1 MIGVVIP
8 VYNGQRFL
16 RATLD
21 SVLRQTC
28 ADWALVVVDDGS
40 TDRSAAIVE
49 EYAQADAR
57 IRLVRQENAGV
68 SAARNRGFDET
79 APTAEFV
86 AFLDADD
93 VWEPDALEFL
103 LAAAR
108 SSPSAPAVY
117 GLARAIEA
125 DGQAVKGDAL
135 ERHQRE
141 RFGVTPRGLSAW
153 PPTHS
158 TDFAVEVYRDVITT
172 LGTVLFRRDSLLR
185 SGLFDPELRCWEDWD
200 LYLRMCR
207 IGAFEFNDRLVL
219 SKRSHDL
226 NLSSNRSAMTSGARR
241 VRRKLLE
248 QVRGDKDLFSL
259 AMLGQRLLHRA
270 NSQRELSMAWRTL
283 SEGQPLGAAHHVAH
297 AAVSRFKDIALGLVA
312 FVQVSRLWTHCFQAF
327 TTRSR

>member
-1 MIGVVIP
+1 MIGVIIP

-16 RATLD
+16 RATLE
-21 SVLRQTC
+21 SVVRQTC
-28 ADWALVVVDDGS
+28 ADWTLVVVDDGS
-40 TDRSAAIVE
+40 TDGSAAIVE

-57 IRLVRQENAGV
+57 VRLVRQANAGV
-68 SAARNRGFDET
+68 SVARNRGFEET

-117 GLARAIEA
+117 GLARAIQA

-141 RFGVTPRGLSAW
+141 RFGVTPRGLAAW
-153 PPTHS
+153 PPTHP

-207 IGAFEFNDRLVL
+207 IGAFEFKDRLVL

-226 NLSSNRSAMTSGARR
+226 NLSSDQSAMTAGARR
-241 VRRKLLE
+241 VRRKLIE

-270 NSQRELSMAWRTL
+270 NSRRELSMAWRTL
-283 SEGQPLGAAHHVAH
+283 SGRQPFVAARHVAR
-297 AAVSRFKDIALGLVA
+297 AAVSRLKDIVLGLVA
-312 FVQVSRLWTHCFQAF
+312 FLQAPWFWTQCFKGLTKDSR
-327 TTRSR
+327 